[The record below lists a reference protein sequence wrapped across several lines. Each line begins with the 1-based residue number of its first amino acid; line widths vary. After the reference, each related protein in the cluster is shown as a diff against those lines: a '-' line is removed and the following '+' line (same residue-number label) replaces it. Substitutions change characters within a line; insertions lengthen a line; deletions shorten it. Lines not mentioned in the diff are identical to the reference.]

1 MVSNHGYYEPWLL
14 RIMVTTTVYTALYCT
29 RILLFTVSDL
39 PIPTRGY
46 DPPDEPGAFE
56 NIVWPGYEKIV
67 EGVRKEVKETLFLN
81 ADSPED
87 NYSQIEALIQRSL

>member
-1 MVSNHGYYEPWLL
+1 MVTTYHGYYYS
-14 RIMVTTTVYTALYCT
+14 IYCT
-29 RILLFTVSDL
+29 ILYSYCWFTVSDL
-39 PIPTRGY
+39 LIPTRGY

>member
-1 MVSNHGYYEPWLL
+1 MVTIRTMDHGYYNSIVGLH
-14 RIMVTTTVYTALYCT
+14 
-29 RILLFTVSDL
+29 FTVSDL
-39 PIPTRGY
+39 LIPTRGY